1 MAVRMRLPRWLV
13 AGLRTLASF
22 VVVVWGLSTLLFFIL
37 RINGDPA
44 ALLAG
49 PYATP
54 DQVELV
60 RRELGLNSSL
70 FVQYLH
76 FLGDTVRLHFGD
88 SYQLRQPA
96 LNAVLDRVPA
106 SLLLA
111 FAGIGLAAAV
121 AVPAGIYGAVRRG
134 TKRGQ
139 LIVALTLVGQSVP
152 SFVLGVLLIR
162 AFSVGFPIFPSF
174 GFDGLWSLVLPTV
187 TFAAFLAA
195 RQTRLIRTYMLEEL
209 SRDYIMVARANG
221 YGPFRVL
228 FKHGLRNVAIP
239 VIALLGIDF
248 GVYFGGAVIVE
259 VVFAWPGIGRLM
271 VDGVLQRDFPLV
283 QAAIF
288 VIAVTVF
295 IVSRLVDL
303 VSNRIDPRLRVPA

>member
-1 MAVRMRLPRWLV
+1 M
-13 AGLRTLASF
+13 GLRTLASF

-54 DQVELV
+54 DQVGLV
-60 RRELGLNSSL
+60 RRELGLDSSL
-70 FVQYLH
+70 FVQYIT
-76 FLGDTVRLHFGD
+76 FLGDTARLHFGD

-111 FAGIGLAAAV
+111 FAGIALAALIAI
-121 AVPAGIYGAVRRG
+121 PAGIYAAVHRG
-134 TKRGQ
+134 SKRGQ

-152 SFVLGVLLIR
+152 GFVLGVLLIR
-162 AFSVGFPIFPSF
+162 WFSVGIPIFPSF
-174 GFDGLWSLVLPTV
+174 GFDGPLSLVLPTV

-209 SRDYIMVARANG
+209 SRDYIMVAQANG

-228 FKHGLRNVAIP
+228 FKHALRNVAIP

-303 VSNRIDPRLRVPA
+303 VSNQIDPRLRTSA

>member
-1 MAVRMRLPRWLV
+1 MNTQLPEWLFV
-13 AGLRTLASF
+13 GLRTLASF

-54 DQVELV
+54 DQVGLV
-60 RRELGLNSSL
+60 RRELGLDSSL
-70 FVQYLH
+70 FVQYIT
-76 FLGDTVRLHFGD
+76 FLGDTARLHFGD

-111 FAGIGLAAAV
+111 FAGIALAALIAI
-121 AVPAGIYGAVRRG
+121 PAGIYAAVHRG
-134 TKRGQ
+134 SKRGQ

-152 SFVLGVLLIR
+152 GFVLGVLLIR
-162 AFSVGFPIFPSF
+162 WFSVGIPIFPSF
-174 GFDGLWSLVLPTV
+174 GFDGPLSLVLPTV

-209 SRDYIMVARANG
+209 SRDYIMVAQANG

-228 FKHGLRNVAIP
+228 FKHALRNVAIP

-303 VSNRIDPRLRVPA
+303 VSNQIDPRLRTSA